1 MKPHPRPS
9 RPSEHWTRRLARR
22 IGALTLGCVLAAG
35 LLELM
40 VLGFLGE
47 QPKFPRH
54 VVSAPWGLR
63 YNHPGAVYR
72 HKSADMTTWFRI
84 NSQGMRADRDFSHEK
99 PAGVAR
105 IVTIGDSF
113 TVGYEVDAE
122 QTFSSVLE
130 SRLRGAGHN
139 VEVLN
144 AGVSGFSTAE
154 ECLYL
159 ERELLKYTPDVVII
173 SFCSNDH
180 KDNVRTGLF
189 ALRDGQLVGGDGSY
203 VPAGGLGDFLNRN
216 WLANVLSERSNAF
229 AAMKEAATRVA
240 KRSMNERGAALAGVA
255 EAGDDASRRLT
266 AAIYERLYGVCN
278 QRGIPLVISS
288 IAARRGRP
296 DPKLDEAFP
305 LDCFDINREGL
316 AFVSTRDLLQPHMET
331 RQVFW
336 DRSHGHWTPFAHD
349 LVGRELADVI
359 MSRGLLMGPASP
371 EPAPAPAT
379 ASDGD
384 AQDG

>member
-1 MKPHPRPS
+1 MKPHARRPKPRG
-9 RPSEHWTRRLARR
+9 HWTARLARR
-22 IGALTLGCVLAAG
+22 IGALALGCVLAAG

-84 NSQGMRADRDFSHEK
+84 NSQGMRADRDFPREK
-99 PAGVAR
+99 PAGVTR

-113 TVGYEVDAE
+113 TVGYEVDTE

-159 ERELLKYTPDVVII
+159 ERELLKYMPDVVII

-180 KDNVRTGLF
+180 KDNVRAGLF
-189 ALRDGQLVGGDGSY
+189 ALRDGQLVGGEGSY

-240 KRSMNERGAALAGVA
+240 KRSMNERGAAAVGVT

-266 AAIYERLYGVCN
+266 AAIYERLYGVCKE
-278 QRGIPLVISS
+278 RKIPLVISS
-288 IAARRGRP
+288 IAARR
-296 DPKLDEAFP
+296 
-305 LDCFDINREGL
+305 CC
-316 AFVSTRDLLQPHMET
+316 
-331 RQVFW
+331 
-336 DRSHGHWTPFAHD
+336 
-349 LVGRELADVI
+349 
-359 MSRGLLMGPASP
+359 
-371 EPAPAPAT
+371 
-379 ASDGD
+379 
-384 AQDG
+384 